1 MEVAYIERRSGV
13 VRKSERCIVVAT
25 KPSIH
30 TEPAPTLPTPDTTV
44 LHAPVDQRPV
54 NDNRIEFPQ
63 TTILQRTRL
72 ALSWPNGSIV
82 AVTPPLTEGRM
93 SPRGQGRQV
102 ISLRKMT
109 LGSGY
114 RYLME
119 SVATGDGG
127 RRQSTGLSAYYAEPG
142 TPPGL
147 FLGAGLASL
156 DDGRG
161 VEKGSAV
168 GEEHLFNMLG
178 MCADPVSGQPL
189 GRQPNRAHLSLAK
202 RLAERMKTVGS
213 SPGTADRDEARRR
226 MEAAERVAGGRFR
239 APVAGFDLTF
249 SPSKSVSTAWALA
262 DAETKSVIYD
272 CHRRAIEVV
281 LTYAEKEVFCS
292 RSGTGGVVQ
301 EDIEGVVAAAFTH
314 WDSRSGDPQ
323 LHDHVVVSNRA
334 RSVSDGTWRTL
345 DGRALFKNVVALS
358 ELHQGVL
365 SDLLTQ
371 SLGWGWDGRTR
382 RHSDQLRYEVT
393 GIPEALMAEFSSR
406 SAVVEVRKNELVAAY
421 AGAHGHQPSDVAVLK
436 LRQQATLE
444 TRPAKEHR
452 SLDELSRQWRD
463 RAERYVGTEQ
473 SSWVAGLAGRNDLPL
488 LHFGDLADEILD
500 DAAGVAVRTVAERR
514 ATFSRANLLAEVH
527 RQFQGV
533 RFASPEDRIV
543 VVERTADLATAQS
556 LVISAPELHSTPQRL
571 RRADG
576 TSRFRA
582 KGHEIYTT
590 ATLSE
595 AEARLLEAGQ
605 RTDGP
610 ATALNTVAAISWS
623 NLPGR
628 DHLLGPDQAAAIRQ
642 IATSGRSLDLLVGPA
657 GTGKSTTM
665 AGLRAVWE
673 SAYGPGSVRGL
684 APSAAAADVLAG
696 ELGIETENIAKWLFE
711 HRRTLDCQGATAP
724 EVEMVRWQLR
734 KDHLVI
740 VDEAS
745 LAGTFSLAELVTAAE
760 SAGAKILLVGDH
772 AQLSAVEAGGMFAA
786 LVRDRGDLVTELTD
800 VRRFHHDW
808 EKTASVAL
816 RAGSSDAIDD
826 YQAHERIASGNRDE
840 MLDALYGAW
849 KGDIEAGAISMM
861 IAGDLVTVSELN
873 ARARADRVAAGHVTE
888 DGVTLAGGATAGV
901 GDQVVTRQ
909 NDRRLSTGRRW
920 VRNGDTWIVTA
931 TGPDGS
937 MTVSRSE
944 GGSHVVLPPAYVA
957 ERVEL
962 GYASTA
968 HRAQGRTV
976 DTAHAMVSPTTSR
989 EVLYVM
995 ATRGREVNRLYVDT
1009 HYDPDPETS
1018 HDQTREPQMARDVLI
1033 GALRNEGVDV
1043 AAHDMMRRQQE
1054 DAEGMERLSAEYFT
1068 LAAAAQAERW
1078 DTLLA
1083 CAGFTEP
1090 ELQSVRSSDA
1100 LGQLT
1105 ASLRRAEARRLD
1117 IDTALP
1123 KLVGGRAF
1131 DGAGDIAA
1139 TVTARVDRWTQA
1151 AGGRRRSSD
1160 DYVAGLIP
1168 RARGITDPE
1177 MARALAERDH
1187 AMQTRA
1193 RVVAIQAIESGQPWT
1208 KALGAIPED
1217 PARRARWV
1225 REISTV
1231 AAYRDRWHITGNETI
1246 GSAVDGVSS
1255 EQAIQRRLAEGAAA
1269 RARAVSDG
1277 ALRAQPRDDLAPQ
1290 IGVER
1295 GVEL

>member
-1 MEVAYIERRSGV
+1 
-13 VRKSERCIVVAT
+13 
-25 KPSIH
+25 
-30 TEPAPTLPTPDTTV
+30 
-44 LHAPVDQRPV
+44 
-54 NDNRIEFPQ
+54 
-63 TTILQRTRL
+63 
-72 ALSWPNGSIV
+72 
-82 AVTPPLTEGRM
+82 
-93 SPRGQGRQV
+93 V

-127 RRQSTGLSAYYAEPG
+127 RHQSTGLSAYYAESG
-142 TPPGL
+142 TPPGV

-156 DDGRG
+156 DGGRG
-161 VEKGSAV
+161 VEKGSV
-168 GEEHLFNMLG
+168 VSEEHLFNILG

-202 RLAERMKTVGS
+202 RLAEGKKAITAPS
-213 SPGTADRDEARRR
+213 GTADRAEALRR
-226 MEAAERVAGGRFR
+226 MEAEERTAGPRFR
-239 APVAGFDLTF
+239 TPVAGFDLTF

-262 DAETKSVIYD
+262 DAETKEVIYD
-272 CHRRAIEVV
+272 CHRRAIELV
-281 LTYAEKEVFCS
+281 LTYAEQEVFSS

-314 WDSRSGDPQ
+314 WDSRAGDPQ

-334 RSVSDGTWRTL
+334 RSVSDGKWRTL

-406 SAVVEVRKNELVAAY
+406 SAALEVRKDELVAAY
-421 AGAHGHQPSDVAVLK
+421 ASAHGHQPSDVAVLK

-452 SLDELSRQWRD
+452 SLDELSGQWRD

-473 SSWVAGLAGRNDLPL
+473 RSWVAELGDRNGLPL
-488 LHFGDLADEILD
+488 LQVGDLADEILD

-514 ATFSRANLLAEVH
+514 ATFTRANLLAELH

-533 RFASPEDRIV
+533 RFASPEDRIAV
-543 VVERTADLATAQS
+543 VDRAADLATAQS
-556 LVISAPELHSTPQRL
+556 LVISAPELHHTPERL

-590 ATLSE
+590 ATLLE

-605 RTDGP
+605 RVDGP
-610 ATALNTVAAISWS
+610 ATPLAAVAVVIES

-628 DHLLGPDQAAAIRQ
+628 DHGLGPDQAAAIRQ

-665 AGLRAVWE
+665 AALRAVWE
-673 SAYGPGSVRGL
+673 RAYGPGSVRGL
-684 APSAAAADVLAG
+684 APSAAATEVLAG

-711 HRRTLDCQGATAP
+711 HRRTLEHRHATAS
-724 EVEMVRWQLR
+724 EVEIARWRFR
-734 KDHLVI
+734 KDDLVI

-745 LAGTFSLAELVTAAE
+745 LAGTFALDELWTAAE
-760 SAGAKILLVGDH
+760 RAGAKVLLVGDH

-786 LVRDRGDLVTELTD
+786 LVRDRGDQVAELTD

-826 YQAHERIASGNRDE
+826 YGAHERIASGTRDE

-849 KGDIEAGAISMM
+849 KADTEAGAVSLM
-861 IAGDLVTVSELN
+861 IAGDLGTVSELN
-873 ARARADRVAAGHVTE
+873 ARARADRVAAGHVTH
-888 DGVTLAGGATAGV
+888 DGVPVAGGATAGV
-901 GDQVVTRQ
+901 GDQIVTRH
-909 NDRRLSTGRRW
+909 NDRRLSTGRLW
-920 VRNGDTWIVTA
+920 VRNGDTWTVT
-931 TGPDGS
+931 GIDPDGS
-937 MTVSRSE
+937 MTVSRFE
-944 GGSHVVLPPAYVA
+944 GASQVILPVAYVS
-957 ERVEL
+957 EHVEL

-976 DTAHAMVSPTTSR
+976 DTAHAMVSPTTTR

-1018 HDQTREPQMARDVLI
+1018 HGQTREPQMARDVLI
-1033 GALRNEGVDV
+1033 GALRNEGADV
-1043 AAHDMMRRQQE
+1043 AAHDMMRRQQ
-1054 DAEGMERLSAEYFT
+1054 DQAEGMERLSTEYLT
-1068 LAAAAQAERW
+1068 LATAAQAERW

-1083 CAGFTEP
+1083 GAGFTEP
-1090 ELQSVRSSDA
+1090 ELESVRSSEA

-1117 IDTALP
+1117 VDAALP
-1123 KLVGGRAF
+1123 KLVSGRPFDSAGG
-1131 DGAGDIAA
+1131 IAE
-1139 TVTARVDRWTQA
+1139 TVAARVDRWAQA
-1151 AGGRRRSSD
+1151 AGSKRRSTD
-1160 DYVAGLIP
+1160 DYIVGLIP
-1168 RARGITDPE
+1168 RARGITDPD
-1177 MARALAERDH
+1177 MARALTERDRAMH
-1187 AMQTRA
+1187 ARA
-1193 RVVAIQAIESGQPWT
+1193 SVVAIDALESGQPWA

-1217 PARRARWV
+1217 PERRARWV
-1225 REISTV
+1225 YEILTV

-1246 GSAVDGVSS
+1246 GRAVDGVST
-1255 EQAIQRRLAEGAAA
+1255 EQAVQRRLAEGAAL

-1277 ALRAQPRDDLAPQ
+1277 ARREQPRYDHASQ
-1290 IGVER
+1290 MGVER

>member
-1 MEVAYIERRSGV
+1 V
-13 VRKSERCIVVAT
+13 
-25 KPSIH
+25 
-30 TEPAPTLPTPDTTV
+30 
-44 LHAPVDQRPV
+44 
-54 NDNRIEFPQ
+54 
-63 TTILQRTRL
+63 
-72 ALSWPNGSIV
+72 
-82 AVTPPLTEGRM
+82 
-93 SPRGQGRQV
+93 
-102 ISLRKMT
+102 
-109 LGSGY
+109 
-114 RYLME
+114 
-119 SVATGDGG
+119 
-127 RRQSTGLSAYYAEPG
+127 
-142 TPPGL
+142 
-147 FLGAGLASL
+147 FLGAGLRSL
-156 DDGRG
+156 DGGRG

-168 GEEHLFNMLG
+168 SEEHLFNMLG

-189 GRQPNRAHLSLAK
+189 GRQPNRSHLSLAK
-202 RLAERMKTVGS
+202 RLAERMQTITAPFGTVER
-213 SPGTADRDEARRR
+213 AEALRR
-226 MEAAERVAGGRFR
+226 MEAEERALGTRFR

-262 DAETKSVIYD
+262 DPDTKTVIYD

-281 LTYAEKEVFCS
+281 LTYAEQEVFSS
-292 RSGTGGVVQ
+292 RSGTGGVLQ
-301 EDIEGVVAAAFTH
+301 EDVEGVVAAAFTH

-334 RSVSDGTWRTL
+334 RSVSDGKWRTL

-371 SLGWGWDGRTR
+371 SLGWGWDGRSS
-382 RHSDQLRYEVT
+382 RHSERLRYEVT
-393 GIPEALMAEFSSR
+393 GMPEALMAEFSSR
-406 SAVVEVRKNELVAAY
+406 SAAVEVRKDELVAAY
-421 AGAHGHQPSDVAVLK
+421 ASAHGHQPSDVAVLK

-452 SLDELSRQWRD
+452 SLDELSGQWRD
-463 RAERYVGTEQ
+463 RAEGYIGAQ
-473 SSWVAGLAGRNDLPL
+473 HGSWVAGLAGRNDLPL
-488 LHFGDLADEILD
+488 LRDGDLADEILD
-500 DAAGVAVRTVAERR
+500 DAASVAVRTVADRR
-514 ATFSRANLLAEVH
+514 ATFTRANLLAELH

-533 RFASPEDRIV
+533 RFASPEHRIAVVDRA
-543 VVERTADLATAQS
+543 ADLATAQS
-556 LVISAPELHSTPQRL
+556 LLISAPELHHTPERL

-590 ATLSE
+590 ATLLE
-595 AEARLLEAGQ
+595 AESRLLEVG
-605 RTDGP
+605 RRIDGP
-610 ATALNTVAAISWS
+610 AVALDTVAVVTGS

-628 DHLLGPDQAAAIRQ
+628 DHGLGSDQAAAIRL
-642 IATSGRSLDLLVGPA
+642 IAASGRSLDLLVGPA

-673 SAYGPGSVRGL
+673 HAYGPGSVRGL
-684 APSAAAADVLAG
+684 APSAAAGEVLAA

-711 HRRTLDCQGATAP
+711 HRRTLEHPRATAP
-724 EVEMVRWQLR
+724 EVERARWQLR
-734 KDHLVI
+734 KDQLVI

-745 LAGTFSLAELVTAAE
+745 LAGTFALDELWTAAE
-760 SAGAKILLVGDH
+760 RAGAKVLLAGDH

-826 YQAHERIASGNRDE
+826 YGAHERIASGTRDE

-849 KGDIEAGAISMM
+849 KDDTEAGALSLM

-873 ARARADRVAAGHVTE
+873 TRARADRVSAGLVTQ
-888 DGVTLAGGATAGV
+888 DGVPVCGGATAGV

-920 VRNGDTWIVTA
+920 VRNGDTWTVTRID
-931 TGPDGS
+931 PDGS
-937 MTVSRSE
+937 MTVRRLD
-944 GGSHVVLPPAYVA
+944 GGGGVVLPAAYVA
-957 ERVEL
+957 EHVEL

-976 DTAHAMVSPTTSR
+976 DTAHAMVSPTTTR

-995 ATRGREVNRLYVDT
+995 ATRGQEVNRLYVDT

-1018 HDQTREPQMARDVLI
+1018 HGQKGEPQTARDVLI
-1033 GALRNEGVDV
+1033 GALRNEGADV
-1043 AAHDMMRRQQE
+1043 AAHDMMRRQQ
-1054 DAEGMERLSAEYFT
+1054 DQADGMERLAAEYLT

-1083 CAGFTEP
+1083 GAGFTEA
-1090 ELQSVRSSDA
+1090 ELQSVRSSEA
-1100 LGQLT
+1100 FGQLT

-1117 IDTALP
+1117 VDAALP
-1123 KLVGGRAF
+1123 KLVSGRAF
-1131 DGAGDIAA
+1131 DSGGGIAE
-1139 TVTARVDRWTQA
+1139 TVAARVDRWAEA
-1151 AGGRRRSSD
+1151 AGSKRRSTD
-1160 DYVAGLIP
+1160 DYVVGLVP
-1168 RARGITDPE
+1168 RARGITDPD
-1177 MARALAERDH
+1177 MARALAERDR
-1187 AMQTRA
+1187 AMQARA
-1193 RVVAIQAIESGQPWT
+1193 RVVAIDALEGGQPWA

-1217 PARRARWV
+1217 PERRARWV
-1225 REISTV
+1225 HEIVTV
-1231 AAYRDRWHITGNETI
+1231 AAYRDRWHITGNDTI
-1246 GSAVDGVSS
+1246 GRAVDGVST
-1255 EQAIQRRLAEGAAA
+1255 EQAAQRRLAEGAAL
-1269 RARAVSDG
+1269 RARTVSEG
-1277 ALRAQPRDDLAPQ
+1277 ARREQPRYDHTPHM
-1290 IGVER
+1290 GVER